1 MKITNKPYLYYKH
14 KEINNLKELL
24 ELNYKRNPNSIAFSY
39 RENKAITKKTFSDV
53 YNDVLNLSNYFNNKY
68 NNKHIALC
76 GENSYNWIITFLAI
90 ILSGN
95 ICVVLDK
102 DLEET
107 NLKEFLKN
115 SDTKIIFYS
124 NKII

>member
-53 YNDVLNLSNYFNNKY
+53 YNDVLNLSNYF
-68 NNKHIALC
+68 I
-76 GENSYNWIITFLAI
+76 
-90 ILSGN
+90 
-95 ICVVLDK
+95 
-102 DLEET
+102 
-107 NLKEFLKN
+107 
-115 SDTKIIFYS
+115 
-124 NKII
+124 